1 MYLAIKNLITSNNYI
16 HLYKSTLRLLLHI
29 IVYIPKI
36 IASNVYDVKGH
47 VLLITIR
54 ALVSINIS
62 YDSDAKIVAGY
73 YKGLNKYSSALD
85 LCFCNFYN

>member
-1 MYLAIKNLITSNNYI
+1 MIALPIIFKYFSWYCVFIFIYI
-16 HLYKSTLRLLLHI
+16 N
-29 IVYIPKI
+29 P
-36 IASNVYDVKGH
+36 
-47 VLLITIR
+47 IR